1 MGGERPRHSSYTAE
15 VGDLDLNDVAVFVR
29 VVQTGSFS
37 AAARSLHIAKSSVS
51 RCVARLEERLEAR
64 LLQRTPR
71 ATVPT
76 EAGQAYFEQV
86 GGALTAI
93 LDASEAA
100 TSRRV
105 PRGTVRIT
113 APPGVGS
120 EALPE
125 LVTRFIA
132 RYDEVAVEVDLS
144 ASVPNPVEGGF
155 DLAIRGGPQPDSSL
169 VVRKLRD
176 IALRLYA
183 APGYLSQA
191 GSPECP
197 EDLAA
202 HDCVLFRGRQGRCRW
217 RLTGPEGEVEVIVR
231 GRLGSNGLP
240 FVRRAAIAGAGIAL
254 LPEPTGDSAVRRG
267 LLSPVLPDY
276 ALTTSPLYL
285 VYPSA
290 RHVPLRVR
298 LFRDFLLEHFPSEVD
313 VEA

>member
-1 MGGERPRHSSYTAE
+1 MSE
-15 VGDLDLNDVAVFVR
+15 LDLNDVSVFVR

-37 AAARSLHIAKSSVS
+37 AAARSLHMAKSSVS
-51 RCVARLEERLEAR
+51 RCVARLEERLETR

-76 EAGQAYFEQV
+76 DAGQAYFEQV

-125 LVTRFIA
+125 LVTRFVA

-144 ASVPNPVEGGF
+144 ASAPNPVESGF

-169 VVRKLRD
+169 VVRKLRN
-176 IALRLYA
+176 IPLRLYA
-183 APGYLSQA
+183 APGYLSRA
-191 GSPECP
+191 GSPGRP
-197 EDLAA
+197 EDLAT
-202 HDCVLFRGRQGRCRW
+202 HDCVLFRGRQGRCCW
-217 RLTGPEGEVEVIVR
+217 RLTGPDGDVEVIVR

-254 LPEPTGDSAVRRG
+254 LPEPTGESAVRRD
-267 LLSPVLPDY
+267 LLAPVLPDY
-276 ALTTSPLYL
+276 ALTASPLYL
-285 VYPSA
+285 IYPSA

-313 VEA
+313 AEIDAEIDMDR